1 MYYKWEKSI
10 PANTL
15 EADAIEECL
24 QLTKGTIKEIHLG
37 FPPGPGGLV
46 HLQVRDK
53 GWQIVPWTPLQS
65 VAWDDHV
72 FVLPCDYDL
81 DEEPYDL
88 TIRAWNLDDTYDH
101 TVFVGVVLT
110 EREHLATS
118 TVPVVITQG
127 VGESG

>member
-10 PANTL
+10 LANTL

-24 QLTKGTIKEIHLG
+24 QLTRGTIREILLG
-37 FPPGPGGLV
+37 FPPGACGLL

-65 VAWDDHV
+65 VAWDDYV

-88 TIRAWNLDDTYDH
+88 TIRAWNLDDTYAH
-101 TVFVGVVLT
+101 LAFVGVVLD
-110 EREHLATS
+110 EKARLAS
-118 TVPVVITQG
+118 SGLEVVVSRG
-127 VGESG
+127 VVESG